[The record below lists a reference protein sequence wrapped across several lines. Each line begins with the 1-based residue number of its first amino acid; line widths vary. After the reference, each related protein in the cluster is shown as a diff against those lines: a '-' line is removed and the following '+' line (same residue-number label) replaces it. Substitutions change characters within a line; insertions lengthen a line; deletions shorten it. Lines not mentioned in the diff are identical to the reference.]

1 MTPERAAW
9 IRAVGDSLRGPRRSR
24 HRLLA
29 ELEGH
34 LDDAAAEELAA
45 GRAPA
50 EAEAAALERL
60 GTPAAVASDWNA
72 DVDARRTAARLRV
85 VAVAV
90 LIGALA
96 APVALAQRSGASHR
110 PPEKPRPAKVRPER
124 GAEPGRAS

>member
-9 IRAVGDSLRGPRRSR
+9 LRAVGESLHGPRRNR
-24 HRLLA
+24 NRLLA

-34 LDDAAAEELAA
+34 FEDAAAEEVAA

-50 EAEAAALERL
+50 EAEATALERL
-60 GTPAAVASDWNA
+60 GAPSAVAADWNA

-90 LIGALA
+90 LIGVLA
-96 APVALAQRSGASHR
+96 APVALAQRSGTSHR
-110 PPEKPRPAKVRPER
+110 PSEKPLPAKIRPER